1 MVSESHGFVM
11 DLRLFVVSDSF
22 ACLVIKS
29 RFDEFCLGQAIVVPH
44 LLVGGFCIYVQ
55 MNDIL
60 EMIEQRM
67 ARWQSL

>member
-22 ACLVIKS
+22 ARLVIKS

-44 LLVGGFCIYVQ
+44 SLVGGFCIYVQ
-55 MNDIL
+55 TNDIL

>member
-1 MVSESHGFVM
+1 MVSRSHGFVM

-29 RFDEFCLGQAIVVPH
+29 RFDEFCLGQSIVVSH
-44 LLVGGFCIYVQ
+44 SLVGGFCIYVQ
-55 MNDIL
+55 RNDIL
-60 EMIEQRM
+60 GLIGQRM